1 MSGTVTVE
9 NLRHTLSRLLAIAG
23 VLSVAYLPVAAA
35 QTQAPPQASNAAT
48 LFENVRIFDGRN
60 ATLSAPSRVLVR
72 GNIIERISPAPI
84 DVGAKPMS
92 RSSRLEGAC

>member
-9 NLRHTLSRLLAIAG
+9 NLRHTSSWLLAIAG

-35 QTQAPPQASNAAT
+35 QTQAPPQASNAAN

-84 DVGAKPMS
+84 DVGGEANVQVISAGGP
-92 RSSRLEGAC
+92 C